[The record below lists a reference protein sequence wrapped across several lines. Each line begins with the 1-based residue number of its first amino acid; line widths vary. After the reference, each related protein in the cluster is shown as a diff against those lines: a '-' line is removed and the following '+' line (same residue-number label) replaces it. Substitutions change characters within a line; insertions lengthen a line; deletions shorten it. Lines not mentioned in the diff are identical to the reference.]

1 MKQLRRFPQATV
13 SAKAARS
20 INAGHPWVFDAE
32 VRRIDPAPSDGRAP
46 ENGDLVDVLDEK
58 GGYLGTG
65 LLSLLSKIRIRLVSR
80 NANDQFDEAF
90 WERKLR
96 WAWEYRTT
104 TMGARALPGREPD
117 TACCRIIFSEAD
129 AFPGLIVDRYEDVLV
144 SETLTVGMERLRTT
158 LLPTLV
164 RILREDGQEVRAVYE
179 RNDAAIREKE
189 GLERYKG
196 FLAAPGLEL
205 PENAG
210 NADAGVCDQ
219 ARPALSTR
227 RVICE
232 NGVRYEL
239 DLENSQKTGFFL
251 DQKYNRQAVAQLA
264 RGRRVLDCFTHVGS
278 FALNCAQAGA
288 AFVHGVDV
296 SAMAIDLCRKN
307 AQLNGVEDR
316 TRFTV
321 ANVFDFLPG
330 LEADRGR
337 AAGGPFDLIVLD
349 PPAFT
354 KNRRTVNE
362 AARGYRQI
370 NYRALRLLPRG
381 GYLATCSCSHF
392 MPTETFSKVIA
403 EAAHDAGVQLRQVEA
418 RQQAPDHP
426 IVWGIPETDYLKFF
440 IFQVV

>member
-13 SAKAARS
+13 SKKAAAS
-20 INAGHPWVFDAE
+20 IGRGHPWVFDAE
-32 VRRIDPAPSDGRAP
+32 VRDVAPAPSDGRAV
-46 ENGDLVDVLDEK
+46 ENGDLVDVVDEK

-65 LLSLLSKIRIRLVSR
+65 LISLQSKIRVRLVSH
-80 NANDQFDEAF
+80 NANDQFDDAF

-96 WAWEYRTT
+96 WAWEYRRT
-104 TMGARALPGREPD
+104 TMGARALPDAEPD
-117 TACCRIIFSEAD
+117 TNCCRVIFSEAD

-144 SETLTVGMERLRTT
+144 SETLTVGMERLRTK
-158 LLPTLV
+158 LLPMLV
-164 RILREDGQEVRAVYE
+164 RILQEDGQDVRAVYE
-179 RNDAAIREKE
+179 RNDTAIREKE
-189 GLERYKG
+189 GIERYKG
-196 FLAAPGLEL
+196 FLAAEGLDVPQGE
-205 PENAG
+205 
-210 NADAGVCDQ
+210 DA
-219 ARPALSTR
+219 AR

-232 NGVRYEL
+232 NGVRYRL

-251 DQKYNRQAVAQLA
+251 DQKYNRRAVAQLA

-288 AFVHGVDV
+288 SFVHGVDV
-296 SAMAIDLCRKN
+296 SATAVDLCRAN

-316 TRFTV
+316 TRFSV

-330 LEADRGR
+330 LEADHGR
-337 AAGGPFDLIVLD
+337 DAGGPFDLIVLD

-392 MPTETFSKVIA
+392 MPADMLAKVIA
-403 EAAHDAGVQLRQVEA
+403 EAAHDASVQLRQVEM

>member
-13 SAKAARS
+13 SKKAAAS
-20 INAGHPWVFDAE
+20 IGRGHPWVFDAE
-32 VRRIDPAPSDGRAP
+32 VRSIAPAPADGREV

-65 LLSLLSKIRIRLVSR
+65 LISMQSKIRIRLVSR
-80 NANDQFDEAF
+80 NANDQFDDAF

-96 WAWEYRTT
+96 WAWEYRKT
-104 TMGARALPGREPD
+104 TMGARSLPGAESD
-117 TACCRIIFSEAD
+117 TNCCRLIFSEAD
-129 AFPGLIVDRYEDVLV
+129 AFPGLVVDRYEDVLV
-144 SETLTVGMERLRTT
+144 SETLTVGMERLRTK
-158 LLPTLV
+158 LLPMLV
-164 RILREDGQEVRAVYE
+164 RILREDGQDVRAVYE

-189 GLERYKG
+189 GLERSKG
-196 FLAAPGLEL
+196 FLDLGAGAGLEGL
-205 PENAG
+205 EVPAG
-210 NADAGVCDQ
+210 PDA
-219 ARPALSTR
+219 AR

-251 DQKYNRQAVAQLA
+251 DQKYNRRAVAHLA
-264 RGRRVLDCFTHVGS
+264 AGRRVLDCFTHVGS
-278 FALNCAQAGA
+278 FALNCATAGA

-296 SAMAIDLCRKN
+296 SATAIDLSRAN
-307 AQLNGVEDR
+307 ARLNGVEDR

-330 LEADRGR
+330 LEADKGR
-337 AAGGPFDLIVLD
+337 EAGGPFDLIVLD

-392 MPTETFSKVIA
+392 MPTETFSKVVA